1 MNKGT
6 QGRTEVKAMWHSR
19 KGRAVRLALGLALA
33 GFLLPVSAEAQEDD
47 RRTTLDGVYT
57 EAQAQRGASTFRSSC
72 GYCHTATEF
81 AGDHFRR
88 MVSGD
93 QIYWFYEYIRFNMP
107 QDAPGALPA
116 QAYADIL
123 AYILELNEYPAGGE
137 DLPAEPAVLRN
148 IDFPSV
154 DEP

>member
-1 MNKGT
+1 MHQGE
-6 QGRTEVKAMWHSR
+6 QGRTGSR
-19 KGRAVRLALGLALA
+19 SNRQWPRWFLPGVLALALA
-33 GFLLPVSAEAQEDD
+33 GFLAPAAAEAQEEP
-47 RRTTLDGVYT
+47 RRTALDGVYS
-57 EAQAQRGASTFRSSC
+57 EAQAQRGSSTFRSSC
-72 GYCHTATEF
+72 GYCHTASEF

-123 AYILELNEYPAGGE
+123 AYILELNEFPAGNDE
-137 DLPAEPAVLRN
+137 LPAEASVLRQ
-148 IDFPSV
+148 IDFPEV
-154 DEP
+154 NDR